1 MSMQTSSTV
10 QQTNINRVR
19 VTWLAMALAL
29 IAALSYMMIQLGL
42 LGVGDLQLTE
52 GPPAI
57 VYMAAGSYLF
67 GGLLILVRRRWLW
80 IIGAVMNALVI
91 LFFVMAYQHRPAVMF
106 SPGGLA
112 TKAAQLLLEVSLLYL
127 IMAGWHHSRRQ
138 VG

>member
-10 QQTNINRVR
+10 QQTNTHRVR
-19 VTWLAMALAL
+19 VMWLAVALAL

-57 VYMAAGSYLF
+57 VYMAAGSYLL

-80 IIGAVMNALVI
+80 IVGAVMNALVI

-138 VG
+138 AG